1 MEDLL
6 GRRRSKKTKGIAPV
20 RIIVLSFLGII
31 LIGGFLLWLPF
42 SSRTGEFTPIENATV
57 SYTHLDVYKRQV

>member
-42 SSRTGEFTPIENATV
+42 SYMTGEITPIENAMFT
-57 SYTHLDVYKRQV
+57 